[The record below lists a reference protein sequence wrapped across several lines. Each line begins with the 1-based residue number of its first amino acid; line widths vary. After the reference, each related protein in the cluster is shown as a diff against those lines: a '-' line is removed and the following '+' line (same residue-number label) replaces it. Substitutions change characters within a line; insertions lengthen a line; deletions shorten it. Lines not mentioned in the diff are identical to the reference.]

1 MQRQARVG
9 IAIVM
14 AALVAS
20 AIAAFAPRLAAL
32 PGNAAAMTARSV
44 CSGTFVAGRAWRDVQ
59 AHDLLPAS
67 AVLGWV
73 TVQVDEAARTVTAAV
88 PGFDRRTAVHV
99 PGRGCVLRFTQAGA
113 PEPAGAA
120 PDPGDAGDAAAPWPR
135 GDTPLPPADWGTRV
149 DAAALARVLDTA
161 FEGAGD
167 PAGANAR
174 AVAIVHAG
182 RLLANRGAPGFA
194 PGTRL
199 HGWSMTKTVIG
210 MLAHQLAAEGTLAL
224 DAPVIAQFPPSAAP
238 AWVERWRADARA
250 RITVADLLHMRDGL
264 ANREEYG
271 PLGSVPQMLWG
282 EPDAAAFAAQAAAE
296 LPAGTHWRYLS
307 GSTNLLARTLR
318 ARFATDADYLAYPR
332 RVLFDPIGARTALIE
347 TDASGTWVGSSYLWA
362 SAADW
367 ARIGQLLLADG
378 RWGERPVLAPGVLAR
393 LSAPARPDGAGRGY
407 GAQVW
412 RAGDPRAGTCR
423 GRGLP
428 EDLLTMS
435 GHWGQL
441 VAVVPSRETVIV
453 RLGWTFDRA
462 RFDPC
467 AFVGEV
473 LATLR

>member
-1 MQRQARVG
+1 
-9 IAIVM
+9 
-14 AALVAS
+14 
-20 AIAAFAPRLAAL
+20 
-32 PGNAAAMTARSV
+32 
-44 CSGTFVAGRAWRDVQ
+44 
-59 AHDLLPAS
+59 
-67 AVLGWV
+67 
-73 TVQVDEAARTVTAAV
+73 
-88 PGFDRRTAVHV
+88 
-99 PGRGCVLRFTQAGA
+99 
-113 PEPAGAA
+113 
-120 PDPGDAGDAAAPWPR
+120 
-135 GDTPLPPADWGTRV
+135 
-149 DAAALARVLDTA
+149 
-161 FEGAGD
+161 
-167 PAGANAR
+167 
-174 AVAIVHAG
+174 
-182 RLLANRGAPGFA
+182 
-194 PGTRL
+194 
-199 HGWSMTKTVIG
+199 MTKTVIG